1 MKWSNGFDLRPSVP
15 LLCLALVLGIGAVS
29 WVWLRGVQA
38 QHRQGRLAR
47 LCAFT
52 LFLCFDLV
60 LFGAFTR
67 LSDSGLGCPD
77 WPGCYGFVSPLG
89 AGLEIDAAHQLMPQG
104 PVSWA
109 KAWIEMIHRYAAMTV
124 GFLIL
129 IMFIETWREA
139 LKGRHLGAGA
149 LVLKRATVW
158 CASLSLLWVM
168 LQGLFGALTVTSKLF
183 PAIVS
188 MHLLG
193 GMTLLVLLVI
203 QWRAYAGGV
212 VSFNVLSFFSTR
224 EAADPTPPTAP
235 QWPQVHRPSWGG
247 WLILGACALGVQLA
261 LGAWVSTNYAVLACQ
276 SFPLCQAQWWPEM
289 NFSQGFELWRP
300 LGLTSS
306 QVPLVFQALTAI
318 HYTHRLM
325 AYVVFVLLGIL
336 CVRVHQSGHKSAA
349 LVLLGLL
356 LLQFLTGLSNVVLGW
371 PMIGAI
377 LHVAGASALVITMTW
392 MSLGYLQTRRR
403 EGSMGQGS
411 QSLHAA

>member
-1 MKWSNGFDLRPSVP
+1 M
-15 LLCLALVLGIGAVS
+15 LCLALVLGIGAVS
-29 WVWLRGVQA
+29 WVWLRGVHA
-38 QHRQGRLAR
+38 QNRQGRLAH

-89 AGLEIDAAHQLMPQG
+89 AGVDIDAAHQLMPQG

-129 IMFIETWREA
+129 ILFIETWRE
-139 LKGRHLGAGA
+139 GREQGQRGGGANKPMGA
-149 LVLKRATVW
+149 QLW

-188 MHLLG
+188 LHLLG

-203 QWRAYAGGV
+203 QWRVYAGGV
-212 VSFNVLSFFSTR
+212 GSLNVLSIFAPEPAVDR
-224 EAADPTPPTAP
+224 AEPTAFKAN
-235 QWPQVHRPSWGG
+235 RLGWGG
-247 WLILGACALGVQLA
+247 WLLLGACALLIQLA

-276 SFPLCQAQWWPEM
+276 TFPLCQEQWWPEM

-300 LGLTSS
+300 LGLTAL
-306 QVPLVFQALTAI
+306 QEPLVFQALTAI
-318 HYTHRLM
+318 HYAHRLM
-325 AYVVFVLLGIL
+325 AYAVFLVLGIL
-336 CVRVHQSGHKSAA
+336 SVRVYTSGHRKAA
-349 LVLLGLL
+349 LVLVGLL
-356 LLQFLTGLSNVVLGW
+356 LLQFLSGLSNVVLDW

-377 LHVAGASALVITMTW
+377 LHVAGASALVITLTW
-392 MSLGYLQTRRR
+392 MGLGYLETRRR
-403 EGSMGQGS
+403 EASTGHAP
-411 QSLHAA
+411 QSLHAS